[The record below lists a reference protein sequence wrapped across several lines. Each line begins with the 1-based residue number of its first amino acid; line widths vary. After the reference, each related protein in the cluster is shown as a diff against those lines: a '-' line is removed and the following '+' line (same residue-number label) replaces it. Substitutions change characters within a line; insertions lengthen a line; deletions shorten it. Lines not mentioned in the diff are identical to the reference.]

1 MFDRPLLLGYDRS
14 EGAPAALQE
23 AIEQARALDAVLMIA
38 SAYRSPD
45 DGDTDLAAVA
55 EAQATEAGVRVIGC
69 PVDIGLADA
78 LVAIAEVDD
87 ARMILT
93 GADRPTDG
101 DDHAVGATADKV
113 LRRSPVPVRVV
124 HAAERA

>member
-14 EGAPAALQE
+14 EGALAALQE
-23 AIEQARALDAVLMIA
+23 AIEQARALDAVLMITF
-38 SAYRSPD
+38 AYRYPD
-45 DGDTDLAAVA
+45 DGDADLAAAA
-55 EAQATEAGVRVIGC
+55 EAVATDAGVRVIGC

-78 LVAIAEVDD
+78 LVAIAEADH
-87 ARMILT
+87 ARMILI
-93 GADRPTDG
+93 GADRSTDG
-101 DDHAVGATADKV
+101 DDHGVGATAEKV

>member
-1 MFDRPLLLGYDRS
+1 MLDRPLLLGYDRS

-38 SAYRSPD
+38 SAYRYPG
-45 DGDTDLAAVA
+45 DGDADLAAMA

-69 PVDIGLADA
+69 PVDIDLADA
-78 LVAIAEVDD
+78 VVAIAEVDH
-87 ARMILT
+87 ARIIVI

-101 DDHAVGATADKV
+101 DHHGVGATADKV
-113 LRRSPVPVRVV
+113 LRRSPVPVRVL
-124 HAAERA
+124 HAAWP